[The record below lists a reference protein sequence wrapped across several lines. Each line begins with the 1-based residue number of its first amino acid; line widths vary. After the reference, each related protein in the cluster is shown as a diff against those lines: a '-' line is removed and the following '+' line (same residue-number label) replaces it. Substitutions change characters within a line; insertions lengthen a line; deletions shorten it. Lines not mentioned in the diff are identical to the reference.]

1 MQIGCQN
8 GNIVKIR
15 GIAPVCEGAG
25 SHFILEQSL
34 VIFVKCPRSLVT
46 SSNIF
51 GQTSYV
57 LAMSNI
63 LEFRIPVSTYV
74 NINLKIN

>member
-1 MQIGCQN
+1 MHVELCKWYRSVAKMEILSKLGC
-8 GNIVKIR
+8 
-15 GIAPVCEGAG
+15 IAPVCEGAG

-46 SSNIF
+46 SSNTF

-57 LAMSNI
+57 LAM
-63 LEFRIPVSTYV
+63 
-74 NINLKIN
+74 